1 MTNIFAHRGASITHP
16 ENTMAAFQA
25 AVDAGAEGIELDV
38 QLTKD
43 EEVVVIHD
51 NTVNRTTDGFGAVH
65 ELTAKEISKLD
76 AGSWRDASF
85 RGEKVPLL
93 KDVLEWLTDKEI
105 LINIELKKHKPG
117 YETLAKKVTDVIK
130 EHNVQK
136 KIILSS
142 FYHSIMVDLH
152 QNHPDIESALLVTA
166 GLYDPLSYMKSTGI
180 TSLHANVNTIT
191 VKEMQEL
198 QRHGIKVRVYTV
210 NNPIEI
216 KCCIKAGFDTVM
228 TDDPAAAVKLRNRH
242 LEDIKTTQ
250 NPHDI

>member
-16 ENTMAAFQA
+16 ENTMTAFQA

-93 KDVLEWLTDKEI
+93 KDVLEWLTDKDI

-117 YETLAKKVTDVIK
+117 YETLAQKVTDVIK

-136 KIILSS
+136 KIILLPFTIQSWLT
-142 FYHSIMVDLH
+142 F
-152 QNHPDIESALLVTA
+152 TR
-166 GLYDPLSYMKSTGI
+166 I
-180 TSLHANVNTIT
+180 TLT
-191 VKEMQEL
+191 
-198 QRHGIKVRVYTV
+198 
-210 NNPIEI
+210 
-216 KCCIKAGFDTVM
+216 
-228 TDDPAAAVKLRNRH
+228 
-242 LEDIKTTQ
+242 
-250 NPHDI
+250 